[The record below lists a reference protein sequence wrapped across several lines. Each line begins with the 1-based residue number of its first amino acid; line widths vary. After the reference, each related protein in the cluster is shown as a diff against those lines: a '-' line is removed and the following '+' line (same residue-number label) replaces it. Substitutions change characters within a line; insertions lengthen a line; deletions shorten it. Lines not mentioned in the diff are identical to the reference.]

1 MFINEFGKIVIL
13 QGIAEHKG
21 FKIVPC
27 GKYMTDGRQTIGFGH
42 ISLYCRNTGTSRTY
56 IKGGFAVSPD
66 PAEQVISVFN
76 GNLEKDDVETYLLVI
91 VTNAL
96 WLKTDAERVAGA
108 YENEGAFVMCEGE
121 TIEVCKDTRGKSE
134 TFMVVRAGNELGL
147 FKKNR

>member
-1 MFINEFGKIVIL
+1 MFIKEFGKIVIL
-13 QGIAEHKG
+13 QGTAEHKG

-27 GKYMTDGRQTIGFGH
+27 GKYMTYGQKIINFGH
-42 ISLYCRNTGTSRTY
+42 ISIHCRNTGTSKDY
-56 IKGGFAVSPD
+56 INGGFAVSPD
-66 PAEQVISVFN
+66 PVEQTISVFN
-76 GNLEKDDVETYLLVI
+76 GDLGKDDVETYLLVI